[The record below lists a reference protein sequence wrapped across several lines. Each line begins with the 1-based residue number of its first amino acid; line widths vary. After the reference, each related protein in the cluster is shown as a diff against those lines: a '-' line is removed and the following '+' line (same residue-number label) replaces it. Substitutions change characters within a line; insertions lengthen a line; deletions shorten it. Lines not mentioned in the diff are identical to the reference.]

1 MIKRAWYLPGNRP
14 RVPWG
19 THMNFPLKKNL
30 FIYLFIIFGSS
41 RSSLLHTEFLQLQ
54 QAGTPFHLW
63 GTGFSLRWHLLLW
76 TSGSRCTGLIVPW
89 CVESSQTRGRTHV
102 PCMGRQIPSHW
113 TAKEV
118 WVSHFCKVTCGS
130 RCGISVVGRSLF
142 SEKIAPASKREKG
155 LTEKVWVGGGEGVER
170 RREGWRWLER
180 RRKRKKDKRKG
191 RSGEGGG
198 GGA

>member
-89 CVESSQTRGRTHV
+89 CVESSQT
-102 PCMGRQIPSHW
+102 
-113 TAKEV
+113 
-118 WVSHFCKVTCGS
+118 
-130 RCGISVVGRSLF
+130 
-142 SEKIAPASKREKG
+142 
-155 LTEKVWVGGGEGVER
+155 GVEPMSPAWAGR
-170 RREGWRWLER
+170 FPATGPPRKSEFPIFVKWPVAQDAASLLWAEVSFQRKLHLPPRER
-180 RRKRKKDKRKG
+180 RGWQKKCG
-191 RSGEGGG
+191 
-198 GGA
+198 